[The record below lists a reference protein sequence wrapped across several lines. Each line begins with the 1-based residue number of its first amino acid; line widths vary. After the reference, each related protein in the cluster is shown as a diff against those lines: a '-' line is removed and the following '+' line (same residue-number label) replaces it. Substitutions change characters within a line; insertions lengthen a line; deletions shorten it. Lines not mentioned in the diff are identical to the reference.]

1 MVTWIVLAVVLFALI
16 VLVLAVRPVLARLP
30 ALQRAALALLGRQA
44 QVEAL
49 GASAEALQ
57 DRLLVLQRQAEVAQ
71 QRLTLIKAKH
81 GE

>member
-1 MVTWIVLAVVLFALI
+1 VVTWIVLAVVLFAL
-16 VLVLAVRPVLARLP
+16 VVPVLAVRPVLARLP
-30 ALQRAALALLGRQA
+30 GLHRAALALLRRQA

-49 GASAEALQ
+49 ASSAEALQ
-57 DRLLVLQRQAEVAQ
+57 DRLLTLQRQAELAQ